1 MKEQTEEERKWMDGA
16 VGRERPSLAVAVMLI
31 DAHKAYWSL
40 QYSSYYFC
48 HSISLLFGEESF
60 NIQYRYYAQ
69 FTEIH
74 TTEPNEASFA
84 TLQGSHCHPRQ
95 QHRHGCR

>member
-40 QYSSYYFC
+40 QYS
-48 HSISLLFGEESF
+48 
-60 NIQYRYYAQ
+60 
-69 FTEIH
+69 
-74 TTEPNEASFA
+74 
-84 TLQGSHCHPRQ
+84 
-95 QHRHGCR
+95 